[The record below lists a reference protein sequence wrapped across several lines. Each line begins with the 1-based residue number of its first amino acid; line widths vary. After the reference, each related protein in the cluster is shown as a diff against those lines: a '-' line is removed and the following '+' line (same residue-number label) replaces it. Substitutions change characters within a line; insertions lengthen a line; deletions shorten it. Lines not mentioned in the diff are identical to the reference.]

1 MCSSMVE
8 RVCCWQ
14 PVCRFDSCRIH
25 QTTLIKSINKF
36 IKCLL
41 DKIRKVWYNN
51 KGERDKGSPLKIN
64 QSSAVDIKTEKV
76 GIL

>member
-1 MCSSMVE
+1 
-8 RVCCWQ
+8 
-14 PVCRFDSCRIH
+14 
-25 QTTLIKSINKF
+25 LIKLINKF
-36 IKCLL
+36 TKCLL
-41 DKIRKVWYNN
+41 DKIKKVWYNN